1 MTKIS
6 ILKNVEQYLDKKVK
20 EVVEESLVK
29 EAYLT
34 C

>member
-1 MTKIS
+1 MS
-6 ILKNVEQYLDKKVK
+6 ILENVEQYLGQEVK
-20 EVVEESLVK
+20 DVVEESLVK